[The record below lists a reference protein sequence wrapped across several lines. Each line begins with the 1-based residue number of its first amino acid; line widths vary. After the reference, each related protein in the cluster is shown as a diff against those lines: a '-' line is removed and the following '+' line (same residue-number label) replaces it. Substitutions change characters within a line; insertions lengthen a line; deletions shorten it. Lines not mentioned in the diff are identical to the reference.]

1 MFLVNVDQEKCSGC
15 GECAAACPAQILSMV
30 DGKAEVTGD
39 PVECLGCESCTSVCS
54 TGAVTVQE
62 Y

>member
-15 GECAAACPAQILSMV
+15 GECAAACPAQILSMA

-39 PVECLGCESCTSVCS
+39 PVECLGCESCTSVCP

>member
-1 MFLVNVDQEKCSGC
+1 MFIVTIDPDKCMGC
-15 GECAAACPAQILSMV
+15 GTCAAACPAKIITMV

-39 PVECLGCESCTSVCS
+39 AAECLGCQTCVISCPV
-54 TGAVTVQE
+54 GAVTVQE